1 MCCILGPS
9 GFGKS
14 TFLRCMNHLERIDRG
29 LLQVGGE
36 MVDYR
41 EHHGKLYEMKKSE
54 VARQPAGTAYG

>member
-1 MCCILGPS
+1 
-9 GFGKS
+9 
-14 TFLRCMNHLERIDRG
+14 
-29 LLQVGGE
+29 LQVGGE